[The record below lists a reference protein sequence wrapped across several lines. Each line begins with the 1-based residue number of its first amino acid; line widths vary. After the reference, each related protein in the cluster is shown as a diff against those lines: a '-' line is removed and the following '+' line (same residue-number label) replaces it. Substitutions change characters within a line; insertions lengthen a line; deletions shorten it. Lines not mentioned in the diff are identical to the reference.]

1 MHQIRENVSP
11 MQHNVSK
18 KVDNVVLGLDVLK
31 GILPNSVEQLSIT
44 EIRNQNNRLACE
56 MRIERNG
63 ALTGLAIEGITLD
76 VYFMHRRLEDASE

>member
-1 MHQIRENVSP
+1 MHQIRENVPP

-31 GILPNSVEQLSIT
+31 GILPNSVEQLSIM

-63 ALTGLAIEGITLD
+63 ALTGPAIEGITLD